1 MGELQV
7 SCDRS
12 TFSIFT
18 FCLLFI
24 WTPVK
29 GNYQLIAP
37 SEPIIVGPGDDVILP
52 CRVDPDWNA
61 MEKTVEWSRPD
72 LKASGPQK
80 RVEYVYVHRFRKM
93 DRDMM
98 METYI
103 QRTSLSEG
111 LRHGDVSLRIH
122 NVSLEDNG
130 RFRCFIPN
138 LSIEAEVLLVVD
150 PDFVQMTT
158 TETFTQRITPAFQN
172 ETVGTGGV
180 RLHVLL
186 PIFFIFIVCLAS
198 VFIYIVRRRKSNTGS
213 YSSCGSQQEEPDFQS
228 NARKAEKPSV

>member
-1 MGELQV
+1 
-7 SCDRS
+7 
-12 TFSIFT
+12 
-18 FCLLFI
+18 
-24 WTPVK
+24 
-29 GNYQLIAP
+29 NYQLIVP
-37 SEPIIVGPGDDVILP
+37 SEPILAAPGDDVILP

-61 MEKTVEWSRPD
+61 MEKTVEWFRPD

-122 NVSLEDNG
+122 NVSLEDSG

-150 PDFVQMTT
+150 PDFVKMTT
-158 TETFTQRITPAFQN
+158 AGTFTQRTSPAPEE
-172 ETVGTGGV
+172 ETIRTGG
-180 RLHVLL
+180 RSRIMLFF
-186 PIFFIFIVCLAS
+186 PITVFFFIISLSS
-198 VFIYIVRRRKSNTGS
+198 VFVCKFKKNKKIQKSPLFQGQTCIDIDGS
-213 YSSCGSQQEEPDFQS
+213 SMKSSLLQLPQDSDSTRQQNPADGHSPHDQS
-228 NARKAEKPSV
+228 ESYR

>member
-1 MGELQV
+1 M
-7 SCDRS
+7 
-12 TFSIFT
+12 IHIYKNFT
-18 FCLLFI
+18 NF
-24 WTPVK
+24 PVFP
-29 GNYQLIAP
+29 GNYQLIAS
-37 SEPIIVGPGDDVILP
+37 SEPIIAAPGDDVILP
-52 CRVDPDWNA
+52 CQVNPDWNA

-150 PDFVQMTT
+150 PDFVQTT
-158 TETFTQRITPAFQN
+158 TAETFTQRITPAFQN
-172 ETVGTGGV
+172 ETVGTGG
-180 RLHVLL
+180 RSRMMLFF
-186 PIFFIFIVCLAS
+186 PIISIIIFSIVSLSS
-198 VFIYIVRRRKSNTGS
+198 VFVCKLKKYKKFQKSPLI
-213 YSSCGSQQEEPDFQS
+213 Q
-228 NARKAEKPSV
+228 A

>member
-1 MGELQV
+1 DTALIPFPNISEPVWLRKS
-7 SCDRS
+7 SCCYMIHIYNNFMNS
-12 TFSIFT
+12 LVF
-18 FCLLFI
+18 
-24 WTPVK
+24 P
-29 GNYQLIAP
+29 GNYQLIVP
-37 SEPIIVGPGDDVILP
+37 PEPIIAAPGDDVILP

-61 MEKTVEWSRPD
+61 MEKTVEWFRPH
-72 LKASGPQK
+72 LRAPGPQK

-138 LSIEAEVLLVVD
+138 LIFERIQLEVMGFHL
-150 PDFVQMTT
+150 F
-158 TETFTQRITPAFQN
+158 
-172 ETVGTGGV
+172 
-180 RLHVLL
+180 
-186 PIFFIFIVCLAS
+186 
-198 VFIYIVRRRKSNTGS
+198 
-213 YSSCGSQQEEPDFQS
+213 
-228 NARKAEKPSV
+228 